1 LLVLLA
7 EDYLNKTLN
16 PHNIAILRDNDL
28 AGKYQQARIAEVR
41 MEDYQAVL
49 DKELMDLF
57 FKLAESEQQRNPL
70 TYDVAL
76 AFRKDLSEQETLL
89 ELARYEAAL
98 QRSLARAL
106 QRLHRLQD
114 RRQKTST
121 SRPDVIDVDPS
132 GGSE

>member
-98 QRSLARAL
+98 QRSLDRAL